1 MFEKV
6 GRSYPF
12 LLSADKNCSS
22 ADTMDGVLGCGA
34 TMLSFKPASSMAFD
48 VLEPKAPI
56 TVPFCLN
63 FGSLSN
69 KLFTPLGVKKQI
81 TSYSVDERI
90 SFTSD
95 DAVRYIKASEYSQP
109 LAFSQPVMSLSC
121 WFSEHTYKNFSAP
134 LCLLI
139 TSSKLFVVPSAP

>member
-1 MFEKV
+1 MELFKNYFFFV
-6 GRSYPF
+6 CMAR
-12 LLSADKNCSS
+12 NCSN
-22 ADTMDGVLGCGA
+22 AATIEGVCGWGA
-34 TMLSFKPASSMAFD
+34 LMLKVRPASSTALE
-48 VLEPKAPI
+48 VLLPKAPI

-63 FGSLSN
+63 FGTLSN

-109 LAFSQPVMSLSC
+109 LAFS
-121 WFSEHTYKNFSAP
+121 
-134 LCLLI
+134 
-139 TSSKLFVVPSAP
+139 